1 MIKIVTVA
9 IICSIIILY
18 LKSINTEFSLIA
30 TIASGVI
37 LLYFILQYVGQTV
50 EFFNNL
56 VELSGIDKSFYKII
70 FKITAIGYLVE
81 FSASTIEDFGL
92 KSIAEKLVLVGKLMI
107 FVISMPIIYAVFNLF
122 TTLLQ

>member
-30 TIASGVI
+30 TIVSGVI

-70 FKITAIGYLVE
+70 FLITA
-81 FSASTIEDFGL
+81 
-92 KSIAEKLVLVGKLMI
+92 KNHKI
-107 FVISMPIIYAVFNLF
+107 FIQTY
-122 TTLLQ
+122 